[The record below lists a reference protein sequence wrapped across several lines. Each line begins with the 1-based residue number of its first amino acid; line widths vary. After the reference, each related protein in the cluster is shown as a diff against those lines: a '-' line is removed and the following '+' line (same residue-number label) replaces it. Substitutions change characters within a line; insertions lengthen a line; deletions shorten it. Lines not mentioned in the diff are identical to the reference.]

1 MIIIPDVHSFMINLS
16 ASLQLGTE
24 ICGIQLAGQIGRSEI
39 HPGIFIHLAAE
50 KLTSVSPLFPEDFC
64 LFQVFIFL
72 KQKSTAL
79 AHGIILGLM
88 ETEAAKITEC
98 SQSFPLIIG
107 VDPLGGIF
115 NDFQSIPFSNIQNCV
130 HLTGH
135 ACVMYRNYSPC
146 LVCNGVLDQTF
157 IYIHGFRMHIYKHNP
172 CPSKDKCIG
181 SRDKCIGWHNHLV
194 SGLNI
199 CQI

>member
-1 MIIIPDVHSFMINLS
+1 MTDRQKQWMIRIL
-16 ASLQLGTE
+16 LGGL
-24 ICGIQLAGQIGRSEI
+24 IGIA
-39 HPGIFIHLAAE
+39 
-50 KLTSVSPLFPEDFC
+50 V
-64 LFQVFIFL
+64 
-72 KQKSTAL
+72 
-79 AHGIILGLM
+79 
-88 ETEAAKITEC
+88 
-98 SQSFPLIIG
+98 LI
-107 VDPLGGIF
+107 PLGGIF